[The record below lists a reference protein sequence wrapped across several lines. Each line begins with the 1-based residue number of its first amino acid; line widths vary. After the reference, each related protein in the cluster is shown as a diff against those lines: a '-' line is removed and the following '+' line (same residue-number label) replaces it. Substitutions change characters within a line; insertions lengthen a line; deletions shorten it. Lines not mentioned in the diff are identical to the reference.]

1 MATKLEIVNKILIKL
16 GCETTDSLTAD
27 TKPVRLINEVYEHIK
42 ELELQ
47 RHNWLFAKKQ
57 TTLQGIDNDG
67 IFKKKFELPEDCLLL
82 LEIAGFGAISTYPYQ
97 YGANK
102 GYDIAGR
109 YVYTNRDK
117 ITIDYIANI
126 DDTKLDINFINVFAC
141 AVAFE
146 LAEVI
151 TQSDQ
156 KVKTLYEKYLL
167 AVKEAKRINAI
178 QMPNMSVGSGSI
190 ERSRL

>member
-1 MATKLEIVNKILIKL
+1 M
-16 GCETTDSLTAD
+16 
-27 TKPVRLINEVYEHIK
+27 P
-42 ELELQ
+42 Q
-47 RHNWLFAKKQ
+47 
-57 TTLQGIDNDG
+57 
-67 IFKKKFELPEDCLLL
+67 DCLLL
-82 LEIAGFGAISTYPYQ
+82 LEILGYGAIATAPYQ

-102 GYDIAGR
+102 EYDLAGK
-109 YVYTNRDK
+109 YIYTNKDK

-126 DDTKLDINFINVFAC
+126 DESKLDINFINVFAC

-167 AVKEAKRINAI
+167 ALKCAKRVNAI
-178 QMPNMSVGSGSI
+178 QIPNQSVGSGII
-190 ERSRL
+190 ERSRI

>member
-1 MATKLEIVNKILIKL
+1 MKLEIVNKILIKL
-16 GCETTDSLTAD
+16 GCETVESLEAD
-27 TKPVRLINEVYEHIK
+27 TKAVRLIKEVYEHIK

-47 RHNWLFAKKQ
+47 RHNWIFAKKKVV
-57 TTLQGIDNDG
+57 LQPENVDSEK
-67 IFKKKFELPEDCLLL
+67 FKKRFELPTDCLLL
-82 LEIAGFGAISTYPYQ
+82 LEIEGFGAIATYPYQ
-97 YGANK
+97 CGADK
-102 GYDIAGR
+102 EYDVAGR
-109 YVYTNRDK
+109 YIYTNRDK
-117 ITIDYIANI
+117 IIIDYVANI
-126 DDTKLDINFINVFAC
+126 DDSKLDVNFVNVFAC

-167 AVKEAKRINAI
+167 AVKAAKRINAT
-178 QMPNMSVGSGSI
+178 QMPNQSMGTGTL